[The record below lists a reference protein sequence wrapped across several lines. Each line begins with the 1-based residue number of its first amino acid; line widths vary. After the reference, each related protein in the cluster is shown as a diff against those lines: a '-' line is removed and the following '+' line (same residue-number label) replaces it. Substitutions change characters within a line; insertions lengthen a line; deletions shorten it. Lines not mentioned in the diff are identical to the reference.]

1 MKRILSLLLS
11 MTLVFSLSACGEEN
25 DEPQM
30 PETPTEQEQPGNNN
44 ENDNTD
50 MNQEQFHIKIKV
62 GNRELSATLQNN
74 ATTRALVA
82 KLPLTLPMMDLY
94 GREMCYR
101 FTDAL
106 PTDNV
111 RSRGYE
117 VGEIVYWPPRHSL
130 VIMYAQN
137 GEHFD
142 MQQLGKIDSGVE
154 LFETTGDTDVTFS
167 L

>member
-1 MKRILSLLLS
+1 MKRVFSIMLSLA
-11 MTLVFSLSACGEEN
+11 LVITTSACGEDN
-25 DEPQM
+25 DELKL
-30 PETPTEQEQPGNNN
+30 PETSTEQQQPGNNN
-44 ENDNTD
+44 ENNDID
-50 MNQEQFHIKIKV
+50 MNKEEFHIKIKV
-62 GNRELSATLQNN
+62 GNKELSATLQNN
-74 ATTRALVA
+74 ATTRAFVA

>member
-1 MKRILSLLLS
+1 MKRI
-11 MTLVFSLSACGEEN
+11 FSLMLCLALVITTSACGEDN
-25 DEPQM
+25 DEPKM
-30 PETPTEQEQPGNNN
+30 PETSTEQQQPGNNN
-44 ENDNTD
+44 ENDDTD
-50 MNQEQFHIKIKV
+50 MNNEEFHIKIKV
-62 GNRELSATLQNN
+62 GDKELSATLQNN
-74 ATTRALVA
+74 ATTRAFVA

-117 VGEIVYWPPRHSL
+117 VGEIVYWPPRHSF

-154 LFETTGDTDVTFS
+154 IFESTGDTDVTFS

>member
-1 MKRILSLLLS
+1 
-11 MTLVFSLSACGEEN
+11 
-25 DEPQM
+25 
-30 PETPTEQEQPGNNN
+30 
-44 ENDNTD
+44 

-62 GNRELSATLQNN
+62 GNRGLTATLQNN
-74 ATTRALVA
+74 ATARAFVA

-142 MQQLGKIDSGVE
+142 MQELGKIDSGVE
-154 LFETTGDTDVTFS
+154 LFESTGDTDVTFS